1 MKYIIKYTP
10 QKYTAFQSRYVTYK
24 LHFWCVGTLLE
35 YRDQVHM
42 SRSSDQ
48 GQGQRNRYVIYECK

>member
-35 YRDQVHM
+35 CRV
-42 SRSSDQ
+42 
-48 GQGQRNRYVIYECK
+48 